1 MFDDEGNPLEESIAE
16 ITVNESL
23 MEIEGSQDI
32 TTSTPKSTPRE
43 FAYNAEELNMK
54 LAELESLK
62 NELLNVA
69 NAKIAS
75 LEEAGTKKTN
85 KIEKSYLI
93 FEKVNKRLDEAKK
106 GKKVDDPK
114 QKKEII
120 EKITEKRN

>member
-69 NAKIAS
+69 NANIAS
-75 LEEAGTKKTN
+75 FKETGINKTN
-85 KIEKSYLI
+85 EIDLI
-93 FEKVNKRLDEAKK
+93 FEKMNKRLDEAKK
-106 GKKVDDPK
+106 GKKGDDQK
-114 QKKEII
+114 QKNILM
-120 EKITEKRN
+120 KR